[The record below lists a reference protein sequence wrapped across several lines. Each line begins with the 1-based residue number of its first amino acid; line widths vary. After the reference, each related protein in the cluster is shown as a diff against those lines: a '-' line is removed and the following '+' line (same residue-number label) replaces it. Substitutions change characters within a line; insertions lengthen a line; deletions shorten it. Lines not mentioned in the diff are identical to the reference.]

1 MIWEGVRKMPSFEGI
16 KQALTFDSVLV
27 AIAVILLVFGVIKA
41 VVSGVEAWK
50 KISLRDRVKD
60 LEGRMAKVESRLQL
74 GDKRFELQQ
83 DDMGHL
89 LNTQMALMIHF
100 VSGNDHDK
108 LREQIEQLSR
118 YMSQR
123 ATKAAA
129 YAQEH
134 EEHMNGGGNA

>member
-1 MIWEGVRKMPSFEGI
+1 MPSFEGI
-16 KQALTFDSVLV
+16 KQALTFDSILV

-74 GDKRFELQQ
+74 GDRRFELQQ

-108 LREQIEQLSR
+108 LREQIDQLSM

-123 ATKAAA
+123 ASKAAA

-134 EEHMNGGGNA
+134 EEHMNGGGNT

>member
-1 MIWEGVRKMPSFEGI
+1 MPSFEGI

-108 LREQIEQLSR
+108 LREQIDQLSM